1 MQTDTKELSKW
12 KGRVEKRLAAN
23 TRLQDTRIPSEMEVP
38 PHYKLFVHCLHFFLL
53 SQLQTHHCKAQ
64 KSILFVFGGRLIK
77 AQIWQ
82 KKMQK
87 NMSILTFWSPQN
99 FFGPLQWESWYWI
112 SRTWDEDVFYWY
124 WRSVCSRA
132 WIMLANKQIDIVLPN
147 CKSDLNASA
156 ANGRTRLFQKSVIDN
171 AIASL
176 ELVTQGTYPWFIF
189 FPIFSRFSV
198 THWWWL
204 GWIG

>member
-82 KKMQK
+82 KKNAK
-87 NMSILTFWSPQN
+87 KHVN
-99 FFGPLQWESWYWI
+99 FDLLVPAKFLWPPAMG
-112 SRTWDEDVFYWY
+112 
-124 WRSVCSRA
+124 
-132 WIMLANKQIDIVLPN
+132 IVVL
-147 CKSDLNASA
+147 D
-156 ANGRTRLFQKSVIDN
+156 F
-171 AIASL
+171 
-176 ELVTQGTYPWFIF
+176 
-189 FPIFSRFSV
+189 
-198 THWWWL
+198 
-204 GWIG
+204 